1 MKKWDA
7 DGSGFIDYSEFVTA
21 SANKSKT
28 MSKENLEAAFR
39 MFDKDGSGSISS
51 DELRL
56 VLGEQP
62 GETWNKLMKEVDSDG
77 SGEID
82 MKEFIQAMLK
92 EV

>member
-1 MKKWDA
+1 
-7 DGSGFIDYSEFVTA
+7 
-21 SANKSKT
+21 